1 MAPFAVGLNEQRGV
15 LVDGQDGAHNP
26 RMENADDQ
34 DRAGE
39 QWDDTDT
46 DPSLLPGI
54 ATLVEALRRGC
65 GVDFSGYKPSTLVRR
80 VRRRM
85 ALRQCDAMS
94 AYLARLGEDDTER
107 EALCQ
112 DLLINVTEFFRD
124 AEAFSLLADR
134 VLPDLLRG
142 RDAGDDLRLWSAG
155 CASGEEAYSLAMV
168 ALDVAG
174 QMGFRGDVRVFATDL
189 HQAALARASRGVF
202 GDEVSEAI
210 PEALLRRFFQ
220 REQHGWRVDGALRRH
235 VVFAR
240 HDLLADPPFTR
251 IDLALCRNVL
261 IYLKP
266 AAQLR
271 ALAQLHFA
279 LKPQGL
285 LLLGASET
293 VGEYEAHA
301 FMTVD
306 RSQKLYRKQAV
317 NLRRALPGAVQ
328 LLAPQFAP
336 VPAAA
341 DANGRPGAE
350 ALEAEL
356 VATRERLHEM
366 VHELRSS
373 HERIDLV
380 NEELTASNEELQST
394 NEELKSL
401 NEDLHALNSELQ
413 DKNTELAN
421 LNRDYDHLLASTEI
435 GTVFLDHGL
444 RVRRFSAA
452 IDGIL
457 ALRPH
462 DIGRPV
468 AEIAYGLGD
477 AQRFLAS
484 LQRVAATGERI
495 EREVEVAD
503 GRWYL
508 ERMLPF
514 RGEGGVRDGVV
525 LTYTDIS
532 GVKTAQAEI
541 AALAAERTRLQG
553 ILDALPEG
561 VYIAGASYDIE
572 YLNPA
577 LERRFGPPAG
587 RKCYEYFHGR
597 TEPCTWCKN
606 DLVYAGESVHWEW
619 TAPDGRTYDL
629 FDMPFRNPDGSVS
642 KFEIFHDVTPLKESR
657 RQLAE
662 AAALA
667 RVGYWE
673 WRLPQRELYWSSETA
688 HVLGLPEAAQA
699 SPKAVFLERVHPDDR
714 ARVVHEL
721 EEAIAQGRP
730 YLSEFRIVRAD
741 GALRTVRAT
750 GQLQYRPDGE
760 PLRLSGAIQDITE
773 LRATEAALQL
783 SEERFAIALKAAP
796 FAVAITR
803 VADGRFVEVND
814 RYETH
819 FGWKRDEL
827 VGRTSIEV
835 GLWPDAESRQR
846 WLEILQRDGMVLDF
860 EAVGCHRNGELRQ
873 VSVSSRYIDI
883 DGETHILT
891 FVQDITERK
900 EAEARIEYLAHH
912 DALTGLPNRVLFR
925 DRFALA
931 TAWAERAQA
940 KVALL
945 FIDLDHFKTIN
956 DTLGH
961 PVGDGLL
968 KLVSARLRECV
979 RETDT
984 ISRLGGDEFLIALT
998 DIREPLAINRAVA
1011 KIIESLAQPFELEG
1025 HELTNTLSI
1034 GIAIWPDD
1042 GTDFDT
1048 LLKNADTAM
1057 YQAKRAGRNTARFY
1071 TEQMNVDAVERLQLR
1086 AALHRALENDEF
1098 VLHYQPQIDLASGR
1112 VVGVEALVRWHR
1124 EHHDLVPP
1132 GRFIPV
1138 AEDSGLIVPIG
1149 DWVLREACAQARRW
1163 IDQGFA
1169 ALTVAVNL
1177 SAVQLQRGDL
1187 ERSVIEA
1194 LSQSGL
1200 EPSLLELELTES
1212 LLLDDAE
1219 GVIETLRRLK
1229 SLGVRLSIDDFGTGY
1244 SSLAYLKRFAVDKLK
1259 IDQSFVRDIASDP
1272 DDAAIVRA
1280 IVGMARALKL
1290 KVVAEGV
1297 ETEEIE
1303 RFLCVFNCDEA
1314 QGYHFARPMPAEALS
1329 AWLRAHVGAGERR

>member
-1 MAPFAVGLNEQRGV
+1 MEETDDHDRVG
-15 LVDGQDGAHNP
+15 A
-26 RMENADDQ
+26 
-34 DRAGE
+34 
-39 QWDDTDT
+39 QWDDTDA

-54 ATLVEALRRGC
+54 AALVETLRRRC

-85 ALRQCDAMS
+85 ALLQCDAMA
-94 AYLARLGEDDTER
+94 AYLARLAEDETER

-124 AEAFSLLADR
+124 GEAFSLLAER

-142 RDAGDDLRLWSAG
+142 RDASDDLRLWSAG
-155 CASGEEAYSLAMV
+155 CASGEEAYSLAML

-189 HQAALARASRGVF
+189 HPAALARASQGVF
-202 GDEVSEAI
+202 GDEGAEAV
-210 PEALLRRFFQ
+210 PEPLLRRFFQ

-293 VGEYEAHA
+293 AGEYEARA

-306 RSQKLYRKQAV
+306 RSHKLYRKQAV
-317 NLRRALPGAVQ
+317 NLRRELPGAVPSP
-328 LLAPQFAP
+328 LPQCGAL
-336 VPAAA
+336 VA
-341 DANGRPGAE
+341 DAVAGRQAGTE

-356 VATRERLHEM
+356 VATRERLYAM

-401 NEDLHALNSELQ
+401 NEDLYTLNSELH
-413 DKNTELAN
+413 DKNAELAN

-435 GTVFLDHGL
+435 GTVFLDRSL

-457 ALRPH
+457 ALRAP
-462 DIGRPV
+462 DVGRPIS
-468 AEIAYGLGD
+468 EIAYGLGD
-477 AQRFLAS
+477 AQRFLAA
-484 LQRVAATGERI
+484 LQRVAASGERI
-495 EREVEVAD
+495 ECEVEVAG
-503 GRWYL
+503 GRWFL

-514 RGEGGVRDGVV
+514 RGDGGVHDGVV

-561 VYIAGASYDIE
+561 VYIAGAGHDIE

-577 LERRFGPPAG
+577 LERRFGPTAG

-597 TEPCTWCKN
+597 SEPCTWCKN
-606 DLVYAGESVHWEW
+606 DLVHAGESVHWEW
-619 TAPDGRTYDL
+619 TAPDGSTYDL
-629 FDMPFRNPDGSVS
+629 FDMPFRNPDGTVS
-642 KFEIFHDVTPLKESR
+642 KFEIFHDVTPLRESQ

-667 RVGYWE
+667 QVGYWE
-673 WRLPQRELYWSSETA
+673 WRLPHGELHWSPETA
-688 HVLGLPEAAQA
+688 QILGRPPGARA
-699 SPKAVFLERVHPDDR
+699 SDKAVFIEHVHPEER
-714 ARVVHEL
+714 ARVVREL
-721 EEAIAQGRP
+721 DEAVEQGRP
-730 YLSEFRIVRAD
+730 YLSEFRFVRAD
-741 GALRTVRAT
+741 GAIRTARAT
-750 GQLQYRPDGE
+750 GHLQYRQDGE
-760 PLRLSGAIQDITE
+760 PLRLSGAIQDITT

-819 FGWKRDEL
+819 FGWKHDEL
-827 VGRTSIEV
+827 VGRTSVEV
-835 GLWPDAESRQR
+835 GLWPDNDSRQQ

-860 EAVGCHRNGELRQ
+860 ETVGCHRNGELRQ

-883 DGETHILT
+883 DGETHVLT

-945 FIDLDHFKTIN
+945 FVDLDHFKTIN

-968 KLVSARLRECV
+968 KLVSTRLRECV

-998 DIREPLAINRAVA
+998 DVRDAQAINRAVA
-1011 KIIESLAQPFELEG
+1011 KVLEALSQPFELEG
-1025 HELTNTLSI
+1025 HALTNTLSI

-1042 GTDFDT
+1042 GTGFDT

-1098 VLHYQPQIDLASGR
+1098 VLHYQPQIDLGSGR

-1124 EHHDLVPP
+1124 ERQELVPP
-1132 GRFIPV
+1132 GRFVPV

-1149 DWVLREACAQARRW
+1149 DWVLREACSQARRW

-1187 ERSVIEA
+1187 ERSVITA
-1194 LSQSGL
+1194 LSESGL

-1280 IVGMARALKL
+1280 IVSMARALKL

-1303 RFLCVFNCDEA
+1303 RFLRVFNCDEA
-1314 QGYHFARPMPAEALS
+1314 QGYHFARPMVAEALS
-1329 AWLRAHVGAGERR
+1329 QWLRARPATRG